1 MGKFINPFTDW
12 GFKHIFGREA
22 SKDVLIE
29 FLNDLLQGERV
40 ITDVQFMNSE
50 RLPEHFEYR
59 KVIYDIYCQTDTGE
73 HIIVEMQNRRQ
84 DHFKERG
91 LYYLSKA
98 IANQGVKGNWD
109 FKLDAVYGVFFANFY
124 LDGKEKGKFRTDVAL
139 TDMETGELFCDKLR
153 QIYIELPRF
162 TKEENECE
170 SLFDCWI
177 YVLKNMEILERMP
190 FKARKAVFDRLE
202 QIASKANMS
211 VEERKQYETE
221 WKIYND
227 YFNTIDSSK
236 REGREEGLA
245 QGLAEGRVQGREEGL
260 QEGLRDGVIKV
271 ARSMKQAGM
280 DMQTIASLSGLPLD
294 EIKRI

>member
-98 IANQGVKGNWD
+98 IAIKVS
-109 FKLDAVYGVFFANFY
+109 
-124 LDGKEKGKFRTDVAL
+124 R
-139 TDMETGELFCDKLR
+139 
-153 QIYIELPRF
+153 
-162 TKEENECE
+162 
-170 SLFDCWI
+170 
-177 YVLKNMEILERMP
+177 EIGISNRMP
-190 FKARKAVFDRLE
+190 FMACFSPTSIWTAKKKA
-202 QIASKANMS
+202 
-211 VEERKQYETE
+211 
-221 WKIYND
+221 
-227 YFNTIDSSK
+227 SS
-236 REGREEGLA
+236 GR
-245 QGLAEGRVQGREEGL
+245 
-260 QEGLRDGVIKV
+260 
-271 ARSMKQAGM
+271 MWH
-280 DMQTIASLSGLPLD
+280 
-294 EIKRI
+294 

>member
-1 MGKFINPFTDW
+1 
-12 GFKHIFGREA
+12 
-22 SKDVLIE
+22 
-29 FLNDLLQGERV
+29 
-40 ITDVQFMNSE
+40 
-50 RLPEHFEYR
+50 
-59 KVIYDIYCQTDTGE
+59 
-73 HIIVEMQNRRQ
+73 
-84 DHFKERG
+84 
-91 LYYLSKA
+91 
-98 IANQGVKGNWD
+98 
-109 FKLDAVYGVFFANFY
+109 
-124 LDGKEKGKFRTDVAL
+124 
-139 TDMETGELFCDKLR
+139 METGELFYDKLR

-177 YVLKNMEILERMP
+177 YVLKNMEFLERMP

-236 REGREEGLA
+236 REGLA
-245 QGLAEGRVQGREEGL
+245 QGRAEGLAEGRAQGL
-260 QEGLRDGVIKV
+260 QEGILKV
-271 ARSMKQAGM
+271 ARNLKQTGM
-280 DMQTIASLSGLPLD
+280 DIQTIASLSGLSLD